1 MSSMQLKLHRRGM
14 IMTKKKKM
22 YIRNDVVYDPNI
34 DFPTVFDPE
43 YEDVT
48 LLKKKYHAGKWKR
61 KPWRGK

>member
-1 MSSMQLKLHRRGM
+1 M